1 MCQSV
6 NMIRLKS
13 HDLCAWLAI
22 GGDRCVLNYSLVRSM
37 TMIKRGPVFHF
48 LTLQEEELQSHDS
61 KHRKES
67 NHLTCLFIR
76 SADYTLILCSCHWV
90 DTSCCFRLS
99 GPPVNTA
106 SEELTDSPLTSCLCP
121 SARPSGPSEGVHQV
135 SDGNRETFGNSPDQR
150 AEDTAAHLRDVTAQ
164 PQAACSS
171 VAANRRL
178 RPSRGPSAAH
188 TGRRLEL

>member
-1 MCQSV
+1 
-6 NMIRLKS
+6 
-13 HDLCAWLAI
+13 
-22 GGDRCVLNYSLVRSM
+22 M
-37 TMIKRGPVFHF
+37 TIIKHGHVFHF
-48 LTLQEEELQSHDS
+48 LTLQDEELPPHDS
-61 KHRKES
+61 QLRIES
-67 NHLTCLFIR
+67 NYRTCLFIR
-76 SADYTLILCSCHWV
+76 SAGYKLILCSCHWV

-99 GPPVNTA
+99 GPPVETP
-106 SEELTDSPLTSCLCP
+106 SEELTDSPLTSCLCL

-178 RPSRGPSAAH
+178 RPSRGPSTAH